1 MSYILQ
7 FIDKGLW
14 QGYAQGLWQ
23 ANCQILCKY
32 KYGRDDK
39 KCETCRIEYKYSGCF
54 LKYTSFKNDLI
65 EYKYLYC
72 NKNYKEKFNEKLK
85 SNCLIHTHF
94 LFTTIINY
102 IEEISIKS
110 DVKKIK

>member
-39 KCETCRIEYKYSGCF
+39 KCETCNIEYKYSGCF

-85 SNCLIHTHF
+85 KQLFNTYTFSIHDNNK
-94 LFTTIINY
+94 LYRRN
-102 IEEISIKS
+102 
-110 DVKKIK
+110 